1 MIHENE
7 DKCEKKNRIPTTL
20 IELQGLARRSGYT
33 QVQYS

>member
-1 MIHENE
+1 M
-7 DKCEKKNRIPTTL
+7 KKNVKKKIRIPTTL